1 MKAKSSPDE
10 ISQIRK
16 RDGRLVKF
24 DQEKITNAIFK
35 AIQAVGG
42 ADRTVAQ
49 NTSAQVV
56 SILNI
61 FYRDGRVPAVEEVQD
76 LVEKVLIE
84 NEQAETA
91 KAYILYRA
99 QRAKLRRQE
108 SVMMDIRETIGDYLD
123 QSDWRV
129 NENSNSDY
137 SLSGLLMHA
146 AGAAIANYSL
156 EEVYPPEIGDA
167 HRNGDFHIHDL
178 GMGITGYCAGWSL
191 RQLLLEGFNGVP
203 NKVGSAPPKHLET
216 ALGQMVNFLGTLQNE
231 WAGAMAFSSFDTYLA
246 PFVRKDALEFSEV
259 KQGIQQFVF
268 NLNVASRW
276 GGQTPFT
283 NLTLDW
289 TVPEDL
295 GEEQAI
301 VGGRLLDEKYG
312 EYQREMDLINRAF
325 LEVMMEGDM
334 TGRVF
339 TFPIPTYN
347 ITKDFDWDNKNAELL
362 FEMTAKYGL
371 PYFQNFVRSDLNP
384 SDVRSMCC
392 RLQLDLR
399 ELRKKTGGLF
409 GFGESTGSIGV
420 VTINM
425 SRLGYLSK
433 NQQEFFQRLGRLM
446 AIAKNSLE
454 IKRKLVKRNMEE
466 GLLPYT
472 KRYLDTLDNH
482 FSTIGLIG
490 MNEAC
495 LNLLGKDIATAE
507 GKKLALQVL
516 DFMRNRIQD
525 FQEETGNIY
534 NLEATPAEGASYR
547 LAKLDK
553 EKFPDIVT
561 AGEEIPY
568 YTNSTLLP
576 VGNTDDVFEALE
588 HQEELQAKYTGGTV
602 FHVLLGERMP
612 GGEACKNL
620 IRRVVSNFR
629 IPYITITP
637 TFSICRTHGY
647 LKGEQPECPLCHQPT
662 EVYSRVVGYYR
673 PVVNWNLGKK
683 EEFKERV
690 EYEVDRLT
698 APLKRI
704 PAAEIESEDK
714 TGLVQSYKFFFSERC
729 PHCSLAK
736 AYLEKLDLP
745 GETIDA
751 GTPKGLEDA
760 RKYDVRSTPTVLFF
774 DSQDNLVGTA
784 SSLNEIKDVYK
795 RLTENLSPRLSRKDS
810 LDLVLGKM

>member
-1 MKAKSSPDE
+1 METKSSEGE

-42 ADRTVAQ
+42 DDRTVAQ
-49 NTSAQVV
+49 SISDQVV
-56 SILNI
+56 SILRI

-84 NEQAETA
+84 NGQAETA

-99 QRAKLRRQE
+99 QRAKLRRQR
-108 SVMMDIRETIGDYLD
+108 SVMMDIRETIGDYLN

-146 AGAAIANYSL
+146 AGAAIANYTL
-156 EEVYPPEIGDA
+156 EEVYPPEIADA
-167 HRNGDFHIHDL
+167 HRSGHFHIHDL

-259 KQGIQQFVF
+259 KQSIQQFVF
-268 NLNVASRW
+268 SLNVASRW

-283 NLTLDW
+283 NLTFDW

-295 GEEQAI
+295 REEHAI
-301 VGGRLLDEKYG
+301 VGGQLIDEKYG
-312 EYQREMDLINRAF
+312 DYQREMDMINQAF
-325 LEVMMEGDM
+325 LEVMTEGDM

-371 PYFQNFVRSDLNP
+371 PYFQNFIRSDLNP
-384 SDVRSMCC
+384 GDVRSMCC

-425 SRLGYLSK
+425 SRLGYLS
-433 NQQEFFQRLGRLM
+433 NSQEEFFQRLDRLM
-446 AIAKNSLE
+446 ALAKNSLE

-553 EKFPDIVT
+553 EKFPDIIT
-561 AGEEIPY
+561 AGEQVPY

-576 VGNTDDVFEALE
+576 VGKTDDIFEALE

-602 FHVLLGERMP
+602 FHVFLGERMP
-612 GGEACKNL
+612 SGQACKNL
-620 IRRVVSNFR
+620 IRRIVSNFR

-647 LKGEQPECPLCHQPT
+647 LKGEQPECPICHQPT

-673 PVVNWNLGKK
+673 PVVNWNVGKK
-683 EEFKERV
+683 EELRQRL
-690 EYEVDRLT
+690 EYEVDELT
-698 APLKRI
+698 SSLEHR
-704 PAAEIESEDK
+704 PASEGKPES
-714 TGLVQSYKFFFSERC
+714 GSSLIQSYKFFFSDRC
-729 PHCSLAK
+729 PQCSLAK
-736 AYLEKLDLP
+736 AYVEKLDLP
-745 GETIDA
+745 GENIDA
-751 GTPKGLEDA
+751 RTPQGLEEA
-760 RKYDVRSTPTVLFF
+760 RKYDVRSTPTVLLF
-774 DSQDNLVGTA
+774 DNRGHPVEAA
-784 SSLNEIKDVYK
+784 STLSEIKDAYK
-795 RLTENLSPRLSRKDS
+795 RLTENLPHRLSRKDS
-810 LDLVLGKM
+810 LDLVPGRM

>member
-1 MKAKSSPDE
+1 
-10 ISQIRK
+10 
-16 RDGRLVKF
+16 
-24 DQEKITNAIFK
+24 
-35 AIQAVGG
+35 
-42 ADRTVAQ
+42 
-49 NTSAQVV
+49 
-56 SILNI
+56 
-61 FYRDGRVPAVEEVQD
+61 
-76 LVEKVLIE
+76 
-84 NEQAETA
+84 
-91 KAYILYRA
+91 
-99 QRAKLRRQE
+99 
-108 SVMMDIRETIGDYLD
+108 
-123 QSDWRV
+123 
-129 NENSNSDY
+129 
-137 SLSGLLMHA
+137 
-146 AGAAIANYSL
+146 
-156 EEVYPPEIGDA
+156 
-167 HRNGDFHIHDL
+167 
-178 GMGITGYCAGWSL
+178 
-191 RQLLLEGFNGVP
+191 
-203 NKVGSAPPKHLET
+203 
-216 ALGQMVNFLGTLQNE
+216 
-231 WAGAMAFSSFDTYLA
+231 
-246 PFVRKDALEFSEV
+246 
-259 KQGIQQFVF
+259 
-268 NLNVASRW
+268 
-276 GGQTPFT
+276 
-283 NLTLDW
+283 
-289 TVPEDL
+289 
-295 GEEQAI
+295 
-301 VGGRLLDEKYG
+301 
-312 EYQREMDLINRAF
+312 
-325 LEVMMEGDM
+325 
-334 TGRVF
+334 
-339 TFPIPTYN
+339 
-347 ITKDFDWDNKNAELL
+347 
-362 FEMTAKYGL
+362 
-371 PYFQNFVRSDLNP
+371 
-384 SDVRSMCC
+384 
-392 RLQLDLR
+392 
-399 ELRKKTGGLF
+399 
-409 GFGESTGSIGV
+409 
-420 VTINM
+420 
-425 SRLGYLSK
+425 SRLGYLSQ
-433 NQQEFFQRLGRLM
+433 NEEEFFQRLDRLM

-495 LNLLGKDIATAE
+495 LNLLGKNIATTE

-553 EKFPDIVT
+553 EKFPDIIA

-620 IRRVVSNFR
+620 IRRIISNFR

-690 EYEVDRLT
+690 AYEVDKLT

-704 PAAEIESEDK
+704 PAAEIEPQDK
-714 TGLVQSYKFFFSERC
+714 AGLVQSCKFFFSERC
-729 PHCSLAK
+729 PHCSLVK
-736 AYLEKLDLP
+736 AYVEKLDLP

-751 GTPKGLEDA
+751 GTPEGLEEA

-774 DSQDNLVGTA
+774 DSQDNLVETA
-784 SSLNEIKDVYK
+784 SSLSEIKDVYK

-810 LDLVLGKM
+810 LDLVLGKV